1 MTELLER
8 IDAAW
13 AALTPAERVVA
24 EHLRRHP
31 DEVVLYNSTELARRS
46 GVSKATVSRLLR
58 SLGWAH
64 AADARTQLRTQRARG
79 VPVGPG
85 EPVDAGD
92 GVQAALA
99 SLAAAGETRLAE
111 AVANAGRVLVIGFRN
126 SYPVALHLR
135 EQLAQARGGVRLA
148 PVAGQSLAEE
158 VIDLDA
164 TDLVVVI
171 GFRRRPG
178 SFEALMEHLRSAPA
192 QVVVIT
198 DPSGGR
204 YLAGHDFGISC
215 PIDSEGPFDSYAAAM
230 ALVARIASGVHR
242 RLGEPARRRAL
253 AIADL
258 YARLGEV
265 EGPA

>member
-1 MTELLER
+1 MDELLQR
-8 IDAAW
+8 IDSGW

-58 SLGWAH
+58 SLGWADAV
-64 AADARTQLRTQRARG
+64 AARSQLRTQRARG
-79 VPVGPG
+79 VPVGLG
-85 EPVDAGD
+85 EPAAPGAR
-92 GVQAALA
+92 VQAALE
-99 SLAAAGETRLAE
+99 SLAAAGERRIAD

-135 EQLAQARGGVRLA
+135 EQLSQARGDVRVA
-148 PVAGQSLAEE
+148 PLAGQSLAEE
-158 VIDLDA
+158 LVDLTA
-164 TDLVVVI
+164 ADLVVVL

-178 SFEALMEHLRSAPA
+178 SFTALVEHLRSATVP
-192 QVVVIT
+192 VLLIT
-198 DPSGGR
+198 DPSGEAH
-204 YLAGHDFGISC
+204 LAGHEFGVVC
-215 PIDSEGPFDSYAAAM
+215 PIDGAGPFDSYEAAM
-230 ALVARIASGVHR
+230 ALAARLASGVHR
-242 RLGEPARRRAL
+242 ALGDRAQQRAL

-265 EGPA
+265 ENS